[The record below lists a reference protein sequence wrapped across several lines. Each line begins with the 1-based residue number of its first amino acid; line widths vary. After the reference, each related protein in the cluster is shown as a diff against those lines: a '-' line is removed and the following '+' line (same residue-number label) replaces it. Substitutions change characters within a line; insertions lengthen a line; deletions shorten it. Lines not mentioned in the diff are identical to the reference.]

1 MNSGCGPWSRERS
14 IATRAGDSESPTRHF
29 KKSLQYF
36 KPGTLERFTL
46 IEKMKKEDFTAKE
59 LCKTLEISRSGYYAH
74 LSKQKCQRRR
84 TDADLSICIQSA
96 FCQSRRTYGTRRL
109 RILLAREGRSCSRR
123 RIARLM
129 KENDLSAIR
138 KGRFRPRT
146 TDSRHNH
153 PIAPNH
159 LLPQADT
166 NPPTPEQTWVADI
179 TYLETGE
186 GWHYLAAEMKLGSR
200 RIAGWKTGLTLE
212 STLVE
217 GALSR
222 ALFSSG
228 SPPKVHHSDRGKS
241 VCCRFFPFPA
251 QFLCK
256 RNLGHHLDRKS
267 RRDHSPRNMTLM
279 PQWAEKRR
287 IWLWPRL
294 EGSHL

>member
-1 MNSGCGPWSRERS
+1 ME
-14 IATRAGDSESPTRHF
+14 
-29 KKSLQYF
+29 
-36 KPGTLERFTL
+36 
-46 IEKMKKEDFTAKE
+46 KEDFTTKE

-146 TDSRHNH
+146 TDSRHHH

-166 NPPTPEQTWVADI
+166 NPPAPEQTWVADI

-186 GWHYLAAEMKLGSR
+186 GWHYLAGEMKLGSR
-200 RIAGWKTGLTLE
+200 RIVGWKTGLTLE

-228 SPPKVHHSDRGKS
+228 SPPKVHHSDRGS
-241 VCCRFFPFPA
+241 QYAAGSFRSLLNSYGVTPSM
-251 QFLCK
+251 
-256 RNLGHHLDRKS
+256 S
-267 RRDHSPRNMTLM
+267 RRANCYDNAAMESFWATLKTECFHAGIPATRAEADRLIFDYIETFYNPCRLHSALGYQSPLQYEKSLK
-279 PQWAEKRR
+279 PQPIKTC
-287 IWLWPRL
+287 
-294 EGSHL
+294 